1 MHYLKQC
8 NEMRYISR
16 RQNEVQP
23 LRQRTFRPL
32 SNLFQPYWQN
42 NSSAVHSAKK
52 CKPRCDG
59 NEQQSHLFP
68 HTRCKM
74 HGGDSPRTHRNY
86 IAGGAA
92 SLLIT
97 EYPIAVSRRVLHS
110 YCTVDKRQTCSLGMH
125 SRVNNS
131 LFSFLFFPLQSL
143 FSAWKQQ
150 LCLSKSIHK

>member
-1 MHYLKQC
+1 MKCDTSLADRMKSSPCAGEHSGHYLICFSLIDKITHLLSTQPR
-8 NEMRYISR
+8 NVSR
-16 RQNEVQP
+16 GAMGM
-23 LRQRTFRPL
+23 
-32 SNLFQPYWQN
+32 
-42 NSSAVHSAKK
+42 SSSPIFSLTPDVKCMAVIHHEHIAITL
-52 CKPRCDG
+52 
-59 NEQQSHLFP
+59 Q
-68 HTRCKM
+68 
-74 HGGDSPRTHRNY
+74 GGP
-86 IAGGAA
+86 A